1 MILSFYNKSI
11 SRIMLQIY
19 NFIIMWANL
28 FAVRARK
35 GRFIAEKRSAQCHEV
50 HFLYKKF
57 YGFIKKTYF
66 CVL

>member
-28 FAVRARK
+28 FAVRA
-35 GRFIAEKRSAQCHEV
+35 
-50 HFLYKKF
+50 
-57 YGFIKKTYF
+57 
-66 CVL
+66 